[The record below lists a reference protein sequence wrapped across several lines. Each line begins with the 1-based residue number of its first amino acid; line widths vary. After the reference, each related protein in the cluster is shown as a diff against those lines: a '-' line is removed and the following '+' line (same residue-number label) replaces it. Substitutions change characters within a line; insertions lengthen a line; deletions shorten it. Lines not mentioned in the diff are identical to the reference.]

1 MFIQPLWA
9 RRKPSLVIQEKVKKR
24 KVEFSESR
32 DLHLE
37 GWEREKRLKDRT
49 VLGCK
54 RMFIFHHF
62 K

>member
-32 DLHLE
+32 DLYLE
-37 GWEREKRLKDRT
+37 GWEREKRQKDRT
-49 VLGCK
+49 VL
-54 RMFIFHHF
+54 RV
-62 K
+62 